1 MCFTLEPAERLFVLP
16 YPIGKNSVN
25 FTMRAAVDDP
35 AAVYSVRMI
44 AADGTI
50 WNSKPFYPQKLSGRK
65 SDIVFWSYKDGRAVA
80 GKIPTEFSRTI
91 DYDFNAGAG
100 DILPAYKYIYS
111 AFPGGSDR
119 FCGNIFAKSTTG
131 TAPEWEEDGGRK
143 VLRFDGKNNYIYIPT
158 LLLSEH
164 CSRVKFS
171 IDPADN
177 SDMMLCNGGYDVTPA
192 FWCNLKDGVLYGSF
206 RNRRGKLFPF
216 KSVKCVVPGRWNDI
230 EMRYDMK
237 ELTLFCNGKAVAQIP
252 CEGLLYKQSVFSFGG
267 MDTPK
272 MPPRFKG
279 RLRQLSLSNVL
290 N

>member
-1 MCFTLEPAERLFVLP
+1 M
-16 YPIGKNSVN
+16 N
-25 FTMRAAVDDP
+25 DP

-65 SDIVFWSYKDGRAVA
+65 SDIVFWSYKDNKAVA
-80 GKIPTEFSRTI
+80 GKIPAEFSRTV

-119 FCGNIFAKSTTG
+119 FCGNIFAKSTTKS
-131 TAPEWEEDGGRK
+131 APAWEMDGGRK
-143 VLRFDGKNNYIYIPT
+143 VLRFDGKNNYLYIPT
-158 LLLSEH
+158 LLLSEQT
-164 CSRVKFS
+164 SRVKFS
-171 IDPADN
+171 IKPDDN
-177 SDMMLCNGGYDVTPA
+177 SDMMLCNGGYDTTPA

-216 KSVKCVVPGRWNDI
+216 KSEKCVVPGAWNDI

-237 ELTLFCNGKAVAQIP
+237 QLTFFCNGKTVAQIP

-279 RLRQLSLSNVL
+279 LLRQLSLSNVL